1 MINRNNFQLSQEF
14 LQFQLQSKLLAAA
27 SVERY
32 RFYLRHWLLWLDDI
46 PIGKAPQKLPLFPR
60 YLAIPEERDRE
71 AKILSS
77 TTSKKII
84 RVVKLFLEWLRI
96 YHPDALGEISREWI
110 NSLRSIPVP
119 PKNHQRV
126 YISLEEAI
134 TLATCLPSE
143 NDLALHRDKAAAA
156 LLFLSGMRVGAFAT
170 LPIEAVDLSNQKIRQ
185 WTELGVHTKGQK
197 SATTILLNIPELLAV
212 AKSWDTIIREQ
223 LPPTAM
229 WYTPIIS
236 CWGEQNLSPEKPGKN
251 RIVAV
256 GRRMRLLFRR
266 AGLPYKSPHKFRHG
280 HAVYCLQR
288 AKDMGDMKAISI
300 NLMHVNTQTT
310 DGIYGPFMESEIQY
324 RISNLNKPQ
333 ASLIGFSPES
343 MHFPK
348 GVSDEDLAVMFR
360 AWADRL
366 STKSMTPL

>member
-1 MINRNNFQLSQEF
+1 MINRENFQYSQEF
-14 LQFQLQSKLLAAA
+14 LQFQLHSKLLASA

-32 RFYLRHWLLWLDDI
+32 RFYLRHWLLWLDEI
-46 PIGKAPQKLPLFPR
+46 PIGKAPKKLPLFPR
-60 YLAIPEERDRE
+60 YLAIPEERDQK
-71 AKILSS
+71 AKALSS

-84 RVVKLFLEWLRI
+84 QVVKLFLEWLRI
-96 YHPDALGEISREWI
+96 YHPEVLGEISREWI
-110 NSLRSIPVP
+110 DSLRHIPIP
-119 PKNHQRV
+119 PKNHQRQ
-126 YISLEEAI
+126 YISLEETI
-134 TLATCLPSE
+134 TLATFPPSD

-170 LPIEAVDLSNQKIRQ
+170 LPIEAVDLSSRRIRQ
-185 WTELGVHTKGQK
+185 WVELGVRTKGQK
-197 SATTILLNIPELLAV
+197 SATTILLDIPELLSV
-212 AKSWDTIIREQ
+212 AQSWDTIIREQ

-236 CWGEQNLSPEKPGKN
+236 CWGEQNLSADKPGKN

-280 HAVYCLQR
+280 HAVYCIQR
-288 AKDMGDMKAISI
+288 AKDMGDMKAISM

-324 RISNLNKPQ
+324 RISNLNRPQ
-333 ASLIGFSPES
+333 ASWVGFSPES

-348 GVSDEDLAVMFR
+348 GISDEDLAQMFR
-360 AWADRL
+360 ALSDRL
-366 STKSMTPL
+366 SSRNIIHS